1 MNSWKLLFWSSFI
14 ILKALSC
21 DCFIKLFWN
30 KTFRLKQINWIVIE
44 ILTYT
49 NMVAEMLQKS
59 KFLLCVLYLCYMKF
73 HFDYIFHIYVICFIM
88 YLLYIYM
95 YIICFLILLYISFFI
110 SFDFEFVW
118 KRFYFHYMSY
128 VYYMFFNFVI
138 YIYIFFF
145 FILFD
150 FEFVWKRFYFH
161 YMCKNCYNVKFLL

>member
-1 MNSWKLLFWSSFI
+1 M
-14 ILKALSC
+14 
-21 DCFIKLFWN
+21 
-30 KTFRLKQINWIVIE
+30 IE

-110 SFDFEFVW
+110 SFDFEFV
-118 KRFYFHYMSY
+118 
-128 VYYMFFNFVI
+128 
-138 YIYIFFF
+138 
-145 FILFD
+145 
-150 FEFVWKRFYFH
+150 
-161 YMCKNCYNVKFLL
+161 